1 MRKALADPIT
11 VALIMLLA
19 SVITVVFEKETG
31 NSITNIIYQDDNSSN
46 CEKRYPKIIID
57 E

>member
-1 MRKALADPIT
+1 MRRALADPIT

-19 SVITVVFEKETG
+19 SVVTVVFEKESG
-31 NSITNIIYQDDNSSN
+31 NPITTIIYQDDNVSI
-46 CEKRYPKIIID
+46 CVKVD

>member
-1 MRKALADPIT
+1 MRRGLADPIT

-19 SVITVVFEKETG
+19 SIVTVVFEKETG
-31 NSITNIIYQDDNSSN
+31 NSITNIIYQDSN
-46 CEKRYPKIIID
+46 TSKCGKIN

>member
-19 SVITVVFEKETG
+19 SVITVVFEKETN
-31 NSITNIIYQDDNSSN
+31 NSITNIIYQDDNTSK
-46 CEKRYPKIIID
+46 CRKIND
-57 E
+57 

>member
-1 MRKALADPIT
+1 MRKALAEPIT

-31 NSITNIIYQDDNSSN
+31 NSITNIIYQDDNSSK
-46 CEKRYPKIIID
+46 CVKVD